1 MKNEEFVMRHHCAAK
16 FFILSHLFKLLFAE
30 RRLHN
35 HSFQLTSPHVNADFR
50 TDLAVFGSDIPH
62 SDTNLTGRRHSSGGN
77 HTDGNTVCTIQLVTM
92 TGDTAVYHLKS
103 HQLTGSAFRFLLFQ
117 HRAIGEVL
125 SLHKLGNPT

>member
-77 HTDGNTVCTIQLVTM
+77 HTDGNTVCT
-92 TGDTAVYHLKS
+92 DTARNHDGGYR
-103 HQLTGSAFRFLLFQ
+103 G
-117 HRAIGEVL
+117 L
-125 SLHKLGNPT
+125 SSQIPPTYG

>member
-92 TGDTAVYHLKS
+92 TGIPRSIISNPTNLRVVP
-103 HQLTGSAFRFLLFQ
+103 SAFCFP
-117 HRAIGEVL
+117 ASGDW
-125 SLHKLGNPT
+125 